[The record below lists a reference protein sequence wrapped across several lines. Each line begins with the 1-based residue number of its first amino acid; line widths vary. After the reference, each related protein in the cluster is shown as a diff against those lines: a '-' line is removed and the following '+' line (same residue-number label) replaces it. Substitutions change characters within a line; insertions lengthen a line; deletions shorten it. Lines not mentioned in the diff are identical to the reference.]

1 MKEEAYLFER
11 VPSPP
16 RLTGQ
21 SGQLGLLAGET
32 RRQLRA
38 PAARPCLLLA
48 SRRGGVHVRG
58 VVVVVVVVVVL
69 GVVVVVGVAQGGLQA
84 ADAVLQLAD
93 GRLALLLGAPQG
105 SDLLLQGAV
114 GVRRLT
120 HGGPTSRCHG
130 AT

>member
-1 MKEEAYLFER
+1 MSGEAYLFER
-11 VPSPP
+11 VASPP
-16 RLTGQ
+16 RLACQG
-21 SGQLGLLAGET
+21 GQLGLLAGET

-38 PAARPCLLLA
+38 PAARHCFLDG
-48 SRRGGVHVRG
+48 RRGGFHVGGMGMG
-58 VVVVVVVVVVL
+58 V

-84 ADAVLQLAD
+84 ADAVLQLVD

>member
-1 MKEEAYLFER
+1 MKGEAYLFER
-11 VPSPP
+11 VASPP
-16 RLTGQ
+16 RLACQG
-21 SGQLGLLAGET
+21 GQLGLLAGET

-48 SRRGGVHVRG
+48 GRRGGVHVS
-58 VVVVVVVVVVL
+58 

-84 ADAVLQLAD
+84 ADAVLQLVD

-114 GVRRLT
+114 GVRRLP